1 MYNSGVTAR
10 DTTIVVKEYQMRNY
24 WYVSPSRDG
33 WQNLAMDEWFLD
45 HLDPE
50 DLILYFYV
58 NQNAVI
64 IGKNQNPWKECDLAA
79 MERDGVQLVR
89 RVTGGG
95 AVYHDSGNLNFSFI
109 TGEKRYDLEKQLNLI
124 SQAVRSFGIP
134 CDFSGRN
141 DLLADGKK
149 FSGNAFCH
157 RQSNRQ
163 HHGTLLIDSDL
174 GRLQNY
180 LQVDPRKL
188 KAKGVESVRSR
199 VCNLSEFT
207 GDVTPETMLAA
218 IRQVFEAEYGT
229 VEDFHPTPEQVAE
242 MVPYYEKQHSWDWRL
257 GRTPAF
263 DLELDTRFLWGGV
276 QLQFTLRNSMVE
288 QVKVWSDAMDPE
300 LPAEIQ
306 ARLTGVRFGSRSLC
320 DALIASEKEQ
330 IRDVGQ
336 FLLEEG
342 L

>member
-1 MYNSGVTAR
+1 MHNF
-10 DTTIVVKEYQMRNY
+10 
-24 WYVSPSRDG
+24 WYVSSSRDG

-79 MERDGVQLVR
+79 MEADGVQLVR

-95 AVYHDSGNLNFSFI
+95 AVYHDRGNLNFSFI
-109 TGEKRYDLEKQLNLI
+109 AGEKRYDLEKQLNLI
-124 SQAVRSFGIP
+124 LRAVQSFGIP
-134 CDFSGRN
+134 CGFSGRN

-149 FSGNAFCH
+149 FSGNAFCS
-157 RQSNRQ
+157 RQGIRQ
-163 HHGTLLIDSDL
+163 HHGTLLLRSDL

-207 GDVTPETMLAA
+207 DAVTPETMLAA
-218 IRQVFEAEYGT
+218 IRRVFEEEYGT
-229 VEDFHPTPEQVAE
+229 VENFQPTPEQVAD
-242 MVPYYEKQHSWDWRL
+242 MVPYYEKQSSWQWRL
-257 GRTPAF
+257 GKTPAF
-263 DLELDTRFLWGGV
+263 DLELDTRFPWGGV
-276 QLQFTLRNSMVE
+276 QLQFTLRNSLVE
-288 QVKVWSDAMDPE
+288 RVDVWSDAMDAE
-300 LPAEIQ
+300 LSNEIQ
-306 ARLTGVRFGSRSLC
+306 KRLTGIRFGSRSLC
-320 DALIASEKEQ
+320 DALMTTEKEPL
-330 IRDVGQ
+330 RDVAQ
-336 FLLEEG
+336 FILEQG